1 MLKICFLRETFSR
14 AFSLRS
20 PLIRQEVKQI
30 QPKKGQLCKT
40 YAIDYCLA
48 KLNTENA
55 IRVVGEFKDFILA
68 TAVWY
73 EIFAGC
79 HFLG

>member
-1 MLKICFLRETFSR
+1 MLKICFLRETFSQ

-40 YAIDYCLA
+40 HAIDYCLA

-55 IRVVGEFKDFILA
+55 KVVGEFKDFILA
-68 TAVWY
+68 TTVWY